1 MKWLLFD
8 GGKMTAD
15 TRETISLAGIR
26 VLVVDDDEA
35 IRLLAQRVLGSYGGA
50 VEVAENGR
58 VALQILLRQD
68 FDVVLVDLRMH
79 EMDGITFIQEARNI
93 WPWLGFIIL
102 TGFLDDVSA
111 ELSTRLNIHHILEKP
126 IRPRPLAQGVLE
138 EYRERRAGMGAA
150 GPGLEQHQR
159 QLRMLGQLG
168 ETALASGTF
177 VEALQELSEGL
188 GELTSC
194 DVAGLFG
201 FSEGETIV
209 VLSAQSC
216 VSDAFFKTATEEI
229 VVRYEA
235 LSGKTID
242 RGNIRLQTEGVPPGP
257 DGPSAPGRLLTIP
270 LLINSEVQGVLL
282 LAAAKAESMAA
293 VDVAFVYHI
302 ANVLSSILSAVT
314 RIRQMAAH
322 DSLTKLYNRAYFEE
336 QTEQA
341 WQLARRYNHSMAVA
355 ITDLDHFKAVN
366 DTHGHLVGDKIL
378 QEFAGILTQVARTSD
393 VVARYGGDEFVVL
406 LPQTDLP
413 SGLTLGNRIRKAV
426 DEHLF
431 CADTLCLKLTAS
443 VGLATSRDITP
454 SDHASEMLRLAD
466 VALYTAKREGRNRCC
481 LWTPAEAREERG
493 AASESKIRDDL
504 KEGAPH
510 TPCLLVIDD
519 DEMILKVL
527 KRVLESAGYRVD
539 TAGGSQEAIDKVRLN
554 PGRYDVAITDLTMPG
569 VSGLHLLAALRQMDS
584 FVMTV
589 VMTGYATKENAV
601 ACLREGAFDFIEKP
615 VTPSQLLAVME
626 KVLEHRRLRIENER
640 YRLHLEDMIRQK
652 SAVLLETM
660 EALKSSYDFTLQA
673 FVGLLDV
680 REHNTGQHS
689 NRVRALSHALGKLMS
704 LSRKDLD
711 ILARGA
717 QLHDIG
723 KISVPDRILLKEG
736 PLTEDEWKV
745 MKTHPEVGYTILSSS
760 PTLKDVAEV
769 VRSHQERYD
778 GRGYPRGLKG
788 DEICLGARIF
798 AVIDAYDAMRSDRP
812 YRRSM
817 SPDKAA
823 AELRFGQG
831 THFDPAVVDAFLR
844 HQDQMEVVGGWSRCG
859 AE

>member
-1 MKWLLFD
+1 
-8 GGKMTAD
+8 MTAD
-15 TRETISLAGIR
+15 TKETISLVGIR

-35 IRLLAQRVLGSYGGA
+35 IRLLVERVLSSYGGA

-68 FDVVLVDLRMH
+68 FDVVLVDLRMQ

-102 TGFLDDVSA
+102 TGYLDDVSE
-111 ELSTRLNIHHILEKP
+111 ELSSRLNIHHILEKP
-126 IRPRPLAQGVLE
+126 IRPLYLAQSVLD

-201 FSEGETIV
+201 FSEDEAII

-216 VSDAFFKTATEEI
+216 VSDAFLKTASEEI
-229 VVRYEA
+229 VARYQA

-242 RGNIRLQTEGVPPGP
+242 RSHLRLQVEGVPQAS
-257 DGPSAPGRLLTIP
+257 DGPSVPGRLLTIP
-270 LLINSEVQGVLL
+270 LLVHSEVQGILL
-282 LAAAKAESMAA
+282 LAAAKAEQMAV
-293 VDVAFVYHI
+293 VDVAFVYHV

-314 RIRQMAAH
+314 RIREMAAH
-322 DSLTKLYNRAYFEE
+322 DSLTRLYNRAYFEE

-341 WQLARRYNHSMAVA
+341 WQLARRYNHNMAVA
-355 ITDLDHFKAVN
+355 ITDLDHFKSVN
-366 DTHGHLVGDKIL
+366 DTHGHLVGDRIL

-426 DEHLF
+426 DEHVF

-443 VGLATSRDITP
+443 VGLATSRDITS

-481 LWTPAEAREERG
+481 LWTAPQDREAGVQVRENRNQDEQ
-493 AASESKIRDDL
+493 
-504 KEGAPH
+504 KEGTSH
-510 TPCLLVIDD
+510 TPFLLVVDD

-527 KRVLESAGYRVD
+527 RRILEGAGYRVD
-539 TAGGSQEAIDKVRLN
+539 TATGSHEAIEKVRQH

-569 VSGLHLLAALRQMDS
+569 LSGLNLLAALRQTDS

-704 LSRKDLD
+704 LSRKELD

-723 KISVPDRILLKEG
+723 KISVPDCILLKEG

-745 MKTHPEVGYTILSSS
+745 MKTHPEVGYNILSSS
-760 PTLKDVAEV
+760 PYLKDVAEV

-778 GRGYPRGLKG
+778 GKGYPRGLKG
-788 DEICLGARIF
+788 DEICLSARIF
-798 AVIDAYDAMRSDRP
+798 GVIDAYDAMRSNRP
-812 YRRSM
+812 YRKSM
-817 SPDKAA
+817 APDKAA

-844 HQDQMEVVGGWSRCG
+844 HQDQMEAVGGWSGCG
-859 AE
+859 TE